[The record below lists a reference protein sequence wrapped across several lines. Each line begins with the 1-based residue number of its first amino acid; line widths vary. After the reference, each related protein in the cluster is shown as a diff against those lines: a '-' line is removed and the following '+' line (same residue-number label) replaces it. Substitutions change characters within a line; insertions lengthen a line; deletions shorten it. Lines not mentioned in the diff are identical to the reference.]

1 MPTNDQN
8 QSLFDR
14 IAALRETLVN
24 QLAPDLIQNPQ
35 LAEALDRQL
44 DDLIQTALTQQG
56 QTPPPPDGG
65 LSALVGLGPDASS
78 GLGAVELPQAVDTYD
93 ETVTSERILGVG
105 DLYYIYQHEKVGVFR
120 AVLKLQ
126 ELFKAGTVRLSSG
139 EGAYGL
145 YRFDRRQVLRYTQRD
160 RMQAYRRVFGYTNAT
175 PPAGSQPNTNF
186 HPLFVNFATRTA
198 RYFSDQR
205 IAQLLRSDRRDPG
218 FGSIAIVRRAGLD
231 LRNSLKSAS
240 YGHVNVLRI
249 EVMQLLDEAFKILGT
264 EDIRS
269 LFGADNAWDVVEE
282 VMRRYLN
289 RPQIHAS
296 QRSRMAVAGREM
308 LRWLAQPYIL
318 NSTRAEIEALL
329 REISEEAE
337 EWITSAET
345 LGTLHAA
352 HGPRPVGAPP
362 PARSTPAAKPSRET
376 LWAYELN

>member
-1 MPTNDQN
+1 MPTNQQN

-44 DDLIQTALTQQG
+44 DDLLQTALAQQG

-65 LSALVGLGPDASS
+65 LSALVGLGPNASS
-78 GLGAVELPQAVDTYD
+78 GLASVEMPQAVDTYD

-139 EGAYGL
+139 DGAYGL

-160 RMQAYRRVFGYTNAT
+160 RMQAYRRVFGYTNVN
-175 PPAGSQPNTNF
+175 PPAGAQPNTNF
-186 HPLFVNFATRTA
+186 HTLLVNFASRTA
-198 RYFSDQR
+198 HYFSDQR
-205 IAQLLRSDRRDPG
+205 IAQLIRSDRRDPG
-218 FGSIAIVRRAGLD
+218 IGSIAIVRRAGLD

-249 EVMQLLDEAFKILGT
+249 EVMQLLDEAFQILGT
-264 EDIRS
+264 NDIRS

-289 RPQIHAS
+289 RPQINAS

-318 NSTRAEIEALL
+318 NSTRVEIEALL
-329 REISEEAE
+329 RDISEEAE
-337 EWITSAET
+337 EWLTSAET
-345 LGTLHAA
+345 MGALRAA
-352 HGPRPVGAPP
+352 NVPRSVSAPAVAR
-362 PARSTPAAKPSRET
+362 PAPAAKPSREA